1 MLIKLDDISES
12 FHAMVEVI
20 GIEKFLEISKLYGG
34 MNMYMPIYS
43 SLIRE
48 ARNREITSKYN
59 GVNTNE
65 LAIKYGI
72 SVNSVRRIVKNMIDN

>member
-1 MLIKLDDISES
+1 MLIKLNDIPDN
-12 FHAMVEVI
+12 FHALVEVI

-34 MNMYMPIYS
+34 MNIYIPIYS

-48 ARNREITSKYN
+48 ARNREIIDKYN
-59 GVNTNE
+59 GVNVNE

-72 SVNSVRRIVKNMIDN
+72 SVISVRRIVKNI

>member
-1 MLIKLDDISES
+1 MLIKLNDIPDN
-12 FHAMVEVI
+12 FHALVEVI

-34 MNMYMPIYS
+34 INIYIPIYS

-48 ARNREITSKYN
+48 ARNRELIEKYN
-59 GVNTNE
+59 GVNVNE

-72 SVNSVRRIVKNMIDN
+72 SVVSVRRIIKNI

>member
-1 MLIKLDDISES
+1 MLIKLDEIPDN

-34 MNMYMPIYS
+34 INMYIPIYS
-43 SLIRE
+43 SLIRVG
-48 ARNREITSKYN
+48 RNREIIDKYN
-59 GVNTNE
+59 GLNVND

-72 SVNSVRRIVKNMIDN
+72 SVISVRRIIKNI

>member
-1 MLIKLDDISES
+1 MLIKLNDVPDN
-12 FHAMVEVI
+12 FHALVEVI

-34 MNMYMPIYS
+34 MNMYIPIYS

-48 ARNREITSKYN
+48 ARNRDIIEKYN

-72 SVNSVRRIVKNMIDN
+72 SAISVRRIIKNI

>member
-1 MLIKLDDISES
+1 MLIKLNDVPDN
-12 FHAMVEVI
+12 FHALVEVI

-34 MNMYMPIYS
+34 MNMYIPIYS

-48 ARNREITSKYN
+48 ARNRDIIEKYN
-59 GVNTNE
+59 GVNTDE

-72 SVNSVRRIVKNMIDN
+72 SAISVRRIIKNI

>member
-1 MLIKLDDISES
+1 MLIKLDDIPVS

-34 MNMYMPIYS
+34 INIYIPIYS
-43 SLIRE
+43 SLIKE
-48 ARNREITSKYN
+48 ARNREIIEKYN
-59 GVNTNE
+59 GVNVNE

-72 SVNSVRRIVKNMIDN
+72 SVVSVRRIIKNI

>member
-1 MLIKLDDISES
+1 MLIKLNDVPEN
-12 FHAMVEVI
+12 FHALVEVI
-20 GIEKFLEISKLYGG
+20 GIEKFLEISKFYGG
-34 MNMYMPIYS
+34 MNMYIPIYS

-48 ARNREITSKYN
+48 ARNREIIEKYN

-72 SVNSVRRIVKNMIDN
+72 SAISVRRIIKNI

>member
-1 MLIKLDDISES
+1 MLIKLNDIPDN

-20 GIEKFLEISKLYGG
+20 GIEKFLEISKFYGG
-34 MNMYMPIYS
+34 MNMYIPIYS

-48 ARNREITSKYN
+48 ARNREIIEKYN
-59 GVNTNE
+59 GVNVNE

-72 SVNSVRRIVKNMIDN
+72 SVVSVRRIIKNI

>member
-1 MLIKLDDISES
+1 MLIKLDDIPVS

-34 MNMYMPIYS
+34 INIYIPIYS

-48 ARNREITSKYN
+48 ARNRAIIEKYN
-59 GVNTNE
+59 GVNVNE

-72 SVNSVRRIVKNMIDN
+72 SVVSIRRIIKNI

>member
-1 MLIKLDDISES
+1 MLIKLNDVPEN
-12 FHAMVEVI
+12 FHALVEVI
-20 GIEKFLEISKLYGG
+20 GIEKFLGISKFYGG
-34 MNMYMPIYS
+34 MNMYIPIYS

-48 ARNREITSKYN
+48 ARNREIIEKYN

-72 SVNSVRRIVKNMIDN
+72 SAISVRRIIKNI

>member
-1 MLIKLDDISES
+1 MLIKLNDIPDN
-12 FHAMVEVI
+12 FLALVEVI

-34 MNMYMPIYS
+34 MNVYIPIYS

-48 ARNREITSKYN
+48 ARNREIIDKYN
-59 GVNTNE
+59 GVNVNE

-72 SVNSVRRIVKNMIDN
+72 SVVSIRRIIKNI

>member
-1 MLIKLDDISES
+1 MLIKLDDIPAS

-34 MNMYMPIYS
+34 INIYIPIYS

-48 ARNREITSKYN
+48 ARNRAIIEKYN
-59 GVNTNE
+59 GVNVNE

-72 SVNSVRRIVKNMIDN
+72 SVVSIRRIIKNI